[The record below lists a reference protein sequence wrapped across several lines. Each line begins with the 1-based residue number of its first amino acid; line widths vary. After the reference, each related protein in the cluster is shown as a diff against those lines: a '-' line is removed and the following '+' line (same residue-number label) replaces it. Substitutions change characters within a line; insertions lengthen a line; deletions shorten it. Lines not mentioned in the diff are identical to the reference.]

1 MQSFKT
7 DVVVIG
13 SGLGSL
19 TAAALL
25 AKRGLK
31 VMVVEQHF
39 QPGGSCGAF
48 RREDRTFDQGTSM
61 LFGFGEIG
69 FNPHR

>member
-1 MQSFKT
+1 MDGFKT
-7 DVVVIG
+7 DVLVIG

-25 AKRGLK
+25 AKKGLS
-31 VMVVEQHF
+31 VTVLEQHF

-48 RREDRTFDQGTSM
+48 RRLGRTFDQGTAITHTS
-61 LFGFGEIG
+61 I
-69 FNPHR
+69 N